1 MELAIQ
7 PNDMEEA
14 RYLFAKLINMS
25 LNHATLAAQREA
37 SNKELQNQ
45 VKQVLERDAVHQQ
58 LLQHMLAHSD
68 LEVYNLL
75 ATGTTNSS
83 SALEEPG
90 GGGGISSRSRSR
102 SPSPAESVAS
112 GATTATNAT
121 GSGRYSKKISKKARR
136 LTFAAPE
143 DLLYYE
149 GVVSV
154 SGGGGG
160 GGGGPP
166 TLPPPIV
173 EPLVDLPPIPN
184 IARSQK

>member
-75 ATGTTNSS
+75 ATGTASSS
-83 SALEEPG
+83 SAQDEQGG

-121 GSGRYSKKISKKARR
+121 GRYSKKISKKARR

-154 SGGGGG
+154 SGS
-160 GGGGPP
+160 GPP

-184 IARSQK
+184 VARSPK

>member
-1 MELAIQ
+1 
-7 PNDMEEA
+7 MEEA

-58 LLQHMLAHSD
+58 LLQHVLANSD

-75 ATGTTNSS
+75 ATGTASLS
-83 SALEEPG
+83 SAPEEQG
-90 GGGGISSRSRSR
+90 VSSRSR
-102 SPSPAESVAS
+102 SPSPVESVAS
-112 GATTATNAT
+112 GATTTT
-121 GSGRYSKKISKKARR
+121 TTSRYSKKISKKARR

-149 GVVSV
+149 GGS
-154 SGGGGG
+154 
-160 GGGGPP
+160 GPP

-173 EPLVDLPPIPN
+173 ETPVELPPPVPN
-184 IARSQK
+184 ITRSPK